1 MKKYILLLC
10 IVIIIVSII
19 GYIYSRYQIQ
29 QKDYMNHNKY
39 YENYYEKEITGND
52 LASIINKALDYNE
65 TQKIEKDD
73 IGNYKNNG
81 KTSIIVE
88 VRVKDSD
95 DIFKTER
102 ISKLGINLFI
112 KNYSNIYFK
121 CTKKEYHENTNYIKY
136 MLFEQ
141 I

>member
-65 TQKIEKDD
+65 TQRIEKDD
-73 IGNYKNNG
+73 NGNYKNNG

-88 VRVKDSD
+88 VKFKDSD

>member
-39 YENYYEKEITGND
+39 YENYYEKEITAND

-73 IGNYKNNG
+73 NGNYKNNG

-88 VRVKDSD
+88 VKFKDSD

>member
-73 IGNYKNNG
+73 NGNYKNNG

-88 VRVKDSD
+88 VKFKDSD

>member
-73 IGNYKNNG
+73 NGNYKNNG

-88 VRVKDSD
+88 VKFKDSD

-121 CTKKEYHENTNYIKY
+121 CTKKEYHANTNYIKY
-136 MLFEQ
+136 ILFEQ
-141 I
+141 N

>member
-39 YENYYEKEITGND
+39 YEKKKKKEITGND

-73 IGNYKNNG
+73 NGNYKNNG

-88 VRVKDSD
+88 VKFKDSD

>member
-73 IGNYKNNG
+73 NGNYKNNG

-88 VRVKDSD
+88 VKFKDSD

-112 KNYSNIYFK
+112 KKHKF
-121 CTKKEYHENTNYIKY
+121 
-136 MLFEQ
+136 
-141 I
+141 

>member
-73 IGNYKNNG
+73 NGNYKNNG
-81 KTSIIVE
+81 KTSMIVE
-88 VRVKDSD
+88 VKFKDSD